1 MQAAKR
7 HSGSHE
13 PHQKKTSKEKTSKQK
28 TSKQKPASKQHQKMF
43 QLLSNPP
50 GALSPSL
57 PFAAGSNPKLQIRII
72 ITRIPDL
79 FPNRLLRR

>member
-1 MQAAKR
+1 MRAAKR

-13 PHQKKTSKEKTSKQK
+13 SHQK
-28 TSKQKPASKQHQKMF
+28 TSKQKNQQASSTKKMF

-50 GALSPSL
+50 GALSPS
-57 PFAAGSNPKLQIRII
+57 PPSAAASNPKLQIRII